1 MPAER
6 TDPPP
11 GPVSE
16 ALTAL
21 SDGRGVSECQT
32 GWPSSRDRF
41 GPGRTRTSAPPGKS
55 MHGTPATDHR
65 NKERTMSLSCPNCG
79 SSPDPRDL
87 FCGKCGHPVRVHAA
101 QTAASTATSA
111 DGRAQWPGR
120 GTSRISQA
128 APADE
133 ADQPAYPQRPVRD
146 HRQANRDVPAP
157 PWPSGGARSSWPF
170 TERSAPME
178 HPQRNAA
185 FPGRNAAFPGLPGG
199 GTPRQSSGQRRR
211 PSAGRILGTRMRRPP
226 GGPVPGCRSWT
237 AAGPPSRKPG
247 MSGSRQPG
255 AQQTSKRTCGNLRVN

>member
-199 GTPRQSSGQRRR
+199 GTPRQSSGQPAAAVSRPHPGHPDAAPTRWSRPRVQVMDGGGSAVPQARHVRIAPTRR
-211 PSAGRILGTRMRRPP
+211 
-226 GGPVPGCRSWT
+226 
-237 AAGPPSRKPG
+237 AADE
-247 MSGSRQPG
+247 
-255 AQQTSKRTCGNLRVN
+255 